1 VVPKEIASHFQK
13 DFRRKKLQSKNL
25 YKQNGF
31 DDEIEAK
38 NLNKKEIKK
47 IKENFQDEEWED
59 WDRYYNH

>member
-1 VVPKEIASHFQK
+1 MNKNEDSGSRK

-38 NLNKKEIKK
+38 NLKKKEIKK

>member
-1 VVPKEIASHFQK
+1 MNKNEDSGSRK